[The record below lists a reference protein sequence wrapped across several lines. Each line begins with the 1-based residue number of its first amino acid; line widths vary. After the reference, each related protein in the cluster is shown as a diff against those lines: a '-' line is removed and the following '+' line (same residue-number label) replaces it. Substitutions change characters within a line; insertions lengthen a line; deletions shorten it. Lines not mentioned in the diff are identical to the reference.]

1 MAKKTKYGHLSR
13 EQIEAKLEKLERER
27 YGLVWEDKEE
37 DVAKQC
43 ETELPVL
50 KEDSTREIISNLSK
64 PYNFI
69 IEGDNYH
76 SLYTLNFTHKKK
88 IDVIYI
94 DPPYNTGSKDFKYND
109 QFVDKTDRYRH
120 SKWLSFMSK
129 RLRLAKCLLR
139 ETGIIAISIDDNEM
153 CNLKLLCDSIFNES
167 NHIATVPTI
176 MNLKGSQDQFGFAG
190 THEYTLFYAKNKS
203 VAKMGE
209 FNIDEDVENEWLED
223 EQGLYKKGRT
233 LLSDGMEKYR
243 EERQSMYFPLL
254 VKNDKIFLITKDEH
268 LKIYDKEHDIF
279 DDKFISELRIK
290 YEKLGFDFVLPIDS
304 KGNLLRWTWGYDD
317 KFQTHLNDIII
328 SKTKRGFS
336 FYKKQRPKLGD
347 LPSKKPKSI
356 FYKPEYSSGNG
367 TNQLKLLGLT
377 GKLNNPKPI
386 DLIKDILFICGDKN
400 SLILDFFAGS
410 GTTGQAV
417 MELNEDGG
425 NRQFILCTNNES
437 LICEDVTYP
446 RIKKAIEGYANKRSI
461 SANVK
466 YFQQTFVNNITS
478 DKDKRELVN
487 RSTELLCMAENTF
500 ERIVNRSS
508 RNEFAIFKN
517 IKKQTAIIYDEESI
531 EKCVNKLNEMKSSL
545 ETIIYVFSYGHTYDI
560 EDFENLNIKFSVK
573 PIPEAILNVYRKISK
588 IRKK

>member
-50 KEDSTREIISNLSK
+50 REDMSREIMSDPTK
-64 PYNFI
+64 FYNFI
-69 IEGDNYH
+69 LEGDNYH

-88 IDVIYI
+88 IDTIYI

-109 QFVDKTDRYRH
+109 QFVDKIDRYRH

-129 RLRLAKCLLR
+129 RLRLAKLLLKD
-139 ETGIIAISIDDNEM
+139 TGIIAISIDDNEM

-190 THEYTLFYAKNKS
+190 THEYTLFYAKNKNI
-203 VAKMGE
+203 AKIGE
-209 FNIDEDVENEWLED
+209 FNIDEDVQNEWLED
-223 EQGLYKKGRT
+223 EKGLYKKGRT
-233 LLSDGMEKYR
+233 LLADGMGKYR
-243 EERQSMYFPLL
+243 EERQFMYFPLL
-254 VKNDKIFLITKDEH
+254 VKNGKIYLITKEEH
-268 LKIYDKEHDIF
+268 LKIYNKEHDSF
-279 DDKFISELRIK
+279 DDNFISELRIK
-290 YEKLGFDFVLPIDS
+290 YEKRGFDFVLPIDS

-317 KFQTHLNDIII
+317 KFQTHLNDVII
-328 SKTKRGFS
+328 SKTKNGYS

-367 TNQLKLLGLT
+367 TNQLKILGLT

-386 DLIKDILFICGDKN
+386 DLIKDILFICGDEN

-425 NRQFILCTNNES
+425 NRQFILCTNNENN
-437 LICEDVTYP
+437 ICEEVTYP
-446 RIKKAIEGYANKRSI
+446 RIKKVIEGYADQEGI

-466 YFQQTFVNNITS
+466 YFKQTFVPNVTS

-500 ERIVNRSS
+500 ESVAKRSAKC
-508 RNEFAIFKN
+508 EFAIFKN
-517 IKKQTAIIYDEESI
+517 ATKQTAIIYDEESI
-531 EKCVNKLNEMKSSL
+531 EKCVNKLNEINASL
-545 ETIIYVFSYGHTYDI
+545 ETVIYVFSYDHSCDE
-560 EDFENLNIKFSVK
+560 EDFKNLTIEFSMK
-573 PIPEAILNVYRKISK
+573 PIPEAILNVYRKIAK
-588 IRKK
+588 MKKK